1 MIFKIFK
8 KDLKGLSRNILA
20 LAIALGL
27 CLIPSL
33 YSWFNIYSNWDP
45 YANTASVQIAI
56 VSEDEGYSESD
67 DSTINM
73 GEQIV
78 EQLHSND
85 KLGWRFPETKD
96 EAMNK
101 LNAGKYYAVIVV
113 GEDFSRSLYDFLDNG
128 LNPPTVTYYE
138 NSKKNAVA
146 SKITDT
152 GKSTLQNTINS
163 EFIDVCVKT
172 IMQGLNE
179 IAENDPS
186 IIEKTVK
193 DLQSVSANINSY
205 DTMIDMFIKSNSDLA
220 DNLAKLQEI
229 LPQIKDVLTGT
240 TDVADIANKSL
251 DNVTDDIANQI
262 DAQLKAMNELT
273 DSALDSLDKAVQL
286 SITDIGQAGVE
297 LSKANKQLKE
307 LIDQNKA
314 LEDAIDSLSKV
325 DGIDPAVI
333 TALKSALASVNAME
347 NIAYNLV
354 QQCADILTDS
364 PETLQAKY
372 QLIKSVVEQCRT
384 ELQKSQTIMQTV
396 IRTNVNLLKASIKNA
411 VSSLAANISSAGDS
425 INGISQMLLGVSD
438 ISVNINTTLES
449 TKTLLDSLNKRLDT
463 ISGSVGDISSSSTYK
478 LIMDFINSDAQ
489 SIASFLSEPV
499 QVEEIYVYMQTN
511 YGTSVTPFYTTL
523 ALWVGGI
530 VLVALMKVK
539 VDYEDDEFKDATE
552 HQKYMGR
559 ALLFLA
565 MGQLQALVVVLGDLY
580 ILKIDCTHPF
590 MLWLAAAITSFVFTL
605 FIYTLVLTFGDLGK
619 AIAVVMIVLQIAGSG
634 GTYPIELLPEF
645 FQNVYL
651 YFPFPYAI
659 NAMREAISGLYQ
671 CDYAVFL
678 VKLCAYAVI
687 SLILGLGIRKSLLE
701 VREFFERRMKETH
714 FM

>member
-33 YSWFNIYSNWDP
+33 YAWFNIYSNWDP

-220 DNLAKLQEI
+220 DNLAKLQEV

-240 TDVADIANKSL
+240 TDVADIANNSL

-286 SITDIGQAGVE
+286 SITDVGQAGVE

-307 LIDQNKA
+307 LIDQ
-314 LEDAIDSLSKV
+314 
-325 DGIDPAVI
+325 
-333 TALKSALASVNAME
+333 
-347 NIAYNLV
+347 NLV

-590 MLWLAAAITSFVFTL
+590 MLWLAAAITSFIFTL

>member
-8 KDLKGLSRNILA
+8 RDLKGLSRNILA

-33 YSWFNIYSNWDP
+33 YAWFNIYSNWDP

-220 DNLAKLQEI
+220 DNLAKLQEV

-240 TDVADIANKSL
+240 TDVADIANNSL

-286 SITDIGQAGVE
+286 SITDVGQAGVE

-396 IRTNVNLLKASIKNA
+396 IRTNVKASIKNA

-425 INGISQMLLGVSD
+425 INGISQMLLGVSN

>member
-8 KDLKGLSRNILA
+8 RDLKGLSRNILA

-33 YSWFNIYSNWDP
+33 YAWFNIYSNWDP

-101 LNAGKYYAVIVV
+101 LYAGKYYAVIVV

-179 IAENDPS
+179 IAENDPA

-193 DLQSVSANINSY
+193 DLQSISANISSY
-205 DTMIDMFIKSNSDLA
+205 DTMIDMFIKSNSNLA
-220 DNLAKLQEI
+220 DNLAALEEV
-229 LPQIKDVLTGT
+229 LPEIKDVITGT
-240 TDVADIANKSL
+240 TDVADIKTL
-251 DNVTDDIANQI
+251 DNITNDIYDQI
-262 DAQLKAMNELT
+262 DSVLKAMNELA
-273 DSALDSLDKAVQL
+273 DDSLKSVDNAVNAA
-286 SITDIGQAGVE
+286 ITDVGQAGVE
-297 LSKANKQLKE
+297 LNNANNKLNE
-307 LIDQNKA
+307 LINQNKA
-314 LEDAIDSLSKV
+314 LEDAIDSLSKI
-325 DGIDPAVI
+325 DGIDPSVI
-333 TALKSALASVNAME
+333 TALKSALSSVNAME
-347 NIAYNLV
+347 NVAYNLV
-354 QQCADILTDS
+354 KQCADILTDS
-364 PETLQAKY
+364 PETLQVKY
-372 QLIKSVVEQCRT
+372 QLIKSVVEQCRS
-384 ELQKSQTIMQTV
+384 EIQKSQVIIQTV
-396 IRTNVNLLKASIKNA
+396 IRTNVNLLESSVKNA
-411 VSSLAANISSAGDS
+411 VSSLASNISSTGDS
-425 INGISQMLLGVSD
+425 INGITQMLLGVSD

-449 TKTLLDSLNKRLDT
+449 TKTLLDSLNSKLSV

-478 LIMDFINSDAQ
+478 LIMDFINSDAE

-552 HQKYMGR
+552 HQKYIGR

>member
-1 MIFKIFK
+1 
-8 KDLKGLSRNILA
+8 
-20 LAIALGL
+20 
-27 CLIPSL
+27 
-33 YSWFNIYSNWDP
+33 
-45 YANTASVQIAI
+45 
-56 VSEDEGYSESD
+56 
-67 DSTINM
+67 
-73 GEQIV
+73 
-78 EQLHSND
+78 
-85 KLGWRFPETKD
+85 
-96 EAMNK
+96 
-101 LNAGKYYAVIVV
+101 
-113 GEDFSRSLYDFLDNG
+113 
-128 LNPPTVTYYE
+128 
-138 NSKKNAVA
+138 
-146 SKITDT
+146 
-152 GKSTLQNTINS
+152 
-163 EFIDVCVKT
+163 
-172 IMQGLNE
+172 
-179 IAENDPS
+179 
-186 IIEKTVK
+186 
-193 DLQSVSANINSY
+193 
-205 DTMIDMFIKSNSDLA
+205 
-220 DNLAKLQEI
+220 
-229 LPQIKDVLTGT
+229 
-240 TDVADIANKSL
+240 
-251 DNVTDDIANQI
+251 
-262 DAQLKAMNELT
+262 
-273 DSALDSLDKAVQL
+273 
-286 SITDIGQAGVE
+286 
-297 LSKANKQLKE
+297 
-307 LIDQNKA
+307 
-314 LEDAIDSLSKV
+314 
-325 DGIDPAVI
+325 
-333 TALKSALASVNAME
+333 
-347 NIAYNLV
+347 
-354 QQCADILTDS
+354 
-364 PETLQAKY
+364 
-372 QLIKSVVEQCRT
+372 
-384 ELQKSQTIMQTV
+384 MQTV

-411 VSSLAANISSAGDS
+411 VSSLAANISSAGDN

-590 MLWLAAAITSFVFTL
+590 MLWLAAAIASFVFTL

>member
-8 KDLKGLSRNILA
+8 RDLKGLSRNILA

-33 YSWFNIYSNWDP
+33 YAWFNIYSNWDP

-73 GEQIV
+73 GAQIV

-101 LNAGKYYAVIVV
+101 LNAGKYYAVIVI
-113 GEDFSRSLYDFLDNG
+113 GDDFSRSLYDFLDNG

-163 EFIDVCVKT
+163 EFIDVCVQT
-172 IMQGLNE
+172 IMKGLNE

-193 DLQSVSANINSY
+193 DLQSVSANISSY
-205 DTMIDMFIKSNSDLA
+205 DTMIDMFIKSNSDLS
-220 DNLAKLQEI
+220 DNLAKLQEV

-262 DAQLKAMNELT
+262 DAQLKAMNELA

-286 SITDIGQAGVE
+286 SITDVGQAGVE
-297 LSKANKQLKE
+297 LSKANEQLKE

-325 DGIDPAVI
+325 DGIDPAVMLMLWRI
-333 TALKSALASVNAME
+333 LHTTLFSSVQIFLLTHLKLFR
-347 NIAYNLV
+347 
-354 QQCADILTDS
+354 Q
-364 PETLQAKY
+364 
-372 QLIKSVVEQCRT
+372 
-384 ELQKSQTIMQTV
+384 
-396 IRTNVNLLKASIKNA
+396 
-411 VSSLAANISSAGDS
+411 
-425 INGISQMLLGVSD
+425 D
-438 ISVNINTTLES
+438 IS
-449 TKTLLDSLNKRLDT
+449 
-463 ISGSVGDISSSSTYK
+463 
-478 LIMDFINSDAQ
+478 
-489 SIASFLSEPV
+489 
-499 QVEEIYVYMQTN
+499 
-511 YGTSVTPFYTTL
+511 
-523 ALWVGGI
+523 
-530 VLVALMKVK
+530 
-539 VDYEDDEFKDATE
+539 
-552 HQKYMGR
+552 
-559 ALLFLA
+559 
-565 MGQLQALVVVLGDLY
+565 
-580 ILKIDCTHPF
+580 
-590 MLWLAAAITSFVFTL
+590 
-605 FIYTLVLTFGDLGK
+605 
-619 AIAVVMIVLQIAGSG
+619 
-634 GTYPIELLPEF
+634 
-645 FQNVYL
+645 
-651 YFPFPYAI
+651 
-659 NAMREAISGLYQ
+659 
-671 CDYAVFL
+671 
-678 VKLCAYAVI
+678 
-687 SLILGLGIRKSLLE
+687 
-701 VREFFERRMKETH
+701 
-714 FM
+714 

>member
-1 MIFKIFK
+1 
-8 KDLKGLSRNILA
+8 
-20 LAIALGL
+20 
-27 CLIPSL
+27 
-33 YSWFNIYSNWDP
+33 
-45 YANTASVQIAI
+45 
-56 VSEDEGYSESD
+56 
-67 DSTINM
+67 
-73 GEQIV
+73 
-78 EQLHSND
+78 
-85 KLGWRFPETKD
+85 
-96 EAMNK
+96 
-101 LNAGKYYAVIVV
+101 
-113 GEDFSRSLYDFLDNG
+113 
-128 LNPPTVTYYE
+128 
-138 NSKKNAVA
+138 
-146 SKITDT
+146 
-152 GKSTLQNTINS
+152 
-163 EFIDVCVKT
+163 
-172 IMQGLNE
+172 MQGLNE

-193 DLQSVSANINSY
+193 DLQSISANISSY
-205 DTMIDMFIKSNSDLA
+205 DTMIDMFIKSNSNLA
-220 DNLAKLQEI
+220 DNLAVLEEV
-229 LPQIKDVLTGT
+229 LPEIKDVITGT
-240 TDVADIANKSL
+240 TDVADIANKTL
-251 DNVTDDIANQI
+251 DNITNDIYDQI
-262 DAQLKAMNELT
+262 DSVLKAMNELA
-273 DSALDSLDKAVQL
+273 DDSLKSVDNAVNAA
-286 SITDIGQAGVE
+286 ITDVGQAGVE
-297 LSKANKQLKE
+297 LNNANNKLNE
-307 LIDQNKA
+307 LINQNKA
-314 LEDAIDSLSKV
+314 LEDAIDSLSKI
-325 DGIDPAVI
+325 DGIDPSVI
-333 TALKSALASVNAME
+333 TALKSALSSVNAME
-347 NIAYNLV
+347 NVAYNLV
-354 QQCADILTDS
+354 KQCADILTDS
-364 PETLQAKY
+364 PETLQVKY
-372 QLIKSVVEQCRT
+372 QLIKSVVEQCRS
-384 ELQKSQTIMQTV
+384 EIQKSQVIIQTV
-396 IRTNVNLLKASIKNA
+396 IRTNVNLLESSVKNA
-411 VSSLAANISSAGDS
+411 VSSLASNISSTGDS
-425 INGISQMLLGVSD
+425 INGITQMLLGVSD
-438 ISVNINTTLES
+438 ISININTTLES
-449 TKTLLDSLNKRLDT
+449 TKTLLDSLNSKLSV

-478 LIMDFINSDAQ
+478 LIMDFINSDAE

-552 HQKYMGR
+552 HQKYIGR

>member
-1 MIFKIFK
+1 
-8 KDLKGLSRNILA
+8 
-20 LAIALGL
+20 
-27 CLIPSL
+27 
-33 YSWFNIYSNWDP
+33 
-45 YANTASVQIAI
+45 
-56 VSEDEGYSESD
+56 
-67 DSTINM
+67 
-73 GEQIV
+73 
-78 EQLHSND
+78 
-85 KLGWRFPETKD
+85 
-96 EAMNK
+96 
-101 LNAGKYYAVIVV
+101 
-113 GEDFSRSLYDFLDNG
+113 
-128 LNPPTVTYYE
+128 
-138 NSKKNAVA
+138 
-146 SKITDT
+146 
-152 GKSTLQNTINS
+152 
-163 EFIDVCVKT
+163 
-172 IMQGLNE
+172 
-179 IAENDPS
+179 
-186 IIEKTVK
+186 
-193 DLQSVSANINSY
+193 
-205 DTMIDMFIKSNSDLA
+205 MIDMFIKSNSNLA
-220 DNLAKLQEI
+220 DNLAALEEV
-229 LPQIKDVLTGT
+229 LPEIKDVITGT
-240 TDVADIANKSL
+240 TDVADIANKTL
-251 DNVTDDIANQI
+251 DNITNDIYDQI
-262 DAQLKAMNELT
+262 DSVLKAMNELA
-273 DSALDSLDKAVQL
+273 DDSLKSVDNAVNAA
-286 SITDIGQAGVE
+286 ITDVGQAGVE
-297 LSKANKQLKE
+297 LNNANNKLNE
-307 LIDQNKA
+307 LINQNKT
-314 LEDAIDSLSKV
+314 LEDAIDSLSKI
-325 DGIDPAVI
+325 DGIDPSVI
-333 TALKSALASVNAME
+333 TALKSALSSVNAME
-347 NIAYNLV
+347 NVAYNLV
-354 QQCADILTDS
+354 KQCADILTDS
-364 PETLQAKY
+364 PETLQVKY
-372 QLIKSVVEQCRT
+372 QLIKSVVEQCRS
-384 ELQKSQTIMQTV
+384 EIQKSQVIIQTV
-396 IRTNVNLLKASIKNA
+396 IRTNVNLLESSVKNA
-411 VSSLAANISSAGDS
+411 VSSLASNISSTGDS
-425 INGISQMLLGVSD
+425 INGITQMLLGVSD

-449 TKTLLDSLNKRLDT
+449 TKTLLDSLNSKLSV

-478 LIMDFINSDAQ
+478 LIMDFINSDAE

-552 HQKYMGR
+552 HQKYIGR

>member
-33 YSWFNIYSNWDP
+33 YAWFNIYSNWDP

-220 DNLAKLQEI
+220 DNLAKLQEV

-240 TDVADIANKSL
+240 TDVLCRKDFR
-251 DNVTDDIANQI
+251 DFYY
-262 DAQLKAMNELT
+262 
-273 DSALDSLDKAVQL
+273 
-286 SITDIGQAGVE
+286 
-297 LSKANKQLKE
+297 
-307 LIDQNKA
+307 QNM
-314 LEDAIDSLSKV
+314 
-325 DGIDPAVI
+325 DGI
-333 TALKSALASVNAME
+333 E
-347 NIAYNLV
+347 IA
-354 QQCADILTDS
+354 
-364 PETLQAKY
+364 
-372 QLIKSVVEQCRT
+372 
-384 ELQKSQTIMQTV
+384 
-396 IRTNVNLLKASIKNA
+396 
-411 VSSLAANISSAGDS
+411 
-425 INGISQMLLGVSD
+425 GVSD
-438 ISVNINTTLES
+438 YYGRWLF
-449 TKTLLDSLNKRLDT
+449 
-463 ISGSVGDISSSSTYK
+463 GDGY
-478 LIMDFINSDAQ
+478 INSGVMLMNMRMIRQNGLLEKCREQCIRKEMFMPDQTAVNTFATRVNLCGRKFNDQ
-489 SIASFLSEPV
+489 RRLHDNTVFQHFTTTFLS
-499 QVEEIYVYMQTN
+499 
-511 YGTSVTPFYTTL
+511 
-523 ALWVGGI
+523 
-530 VLVALMKVK
+530 
-539 VDYEDDEFKDATE
+539 
-552 HQKYMGR
+552 
-559 ALLFLA
+559 
-565 MGQLQALVVVLGDLY
+565 
-580 ILKIDCTHPF
+580 
-590 MLWLAAAITSFVFTL
+590 
-605 FIYTLVLTFGDLGK
+605 
-619 AIAVVMIVLQIAGSG
+619 
-634 GTYPIELLPEF
+634 
-645 FQNVYL
+645 
-651 YFPFPYAI
+651 
-659 NAMREAISGLYQ
+659 
-671 CDYAVFL
+671 
-678 VKLCAYAVI
+678 
-687 SLILGLGIRKSLLE
+687 LIHI
-701 VREFFERRMKETH
+701 
-714 FM
+714 